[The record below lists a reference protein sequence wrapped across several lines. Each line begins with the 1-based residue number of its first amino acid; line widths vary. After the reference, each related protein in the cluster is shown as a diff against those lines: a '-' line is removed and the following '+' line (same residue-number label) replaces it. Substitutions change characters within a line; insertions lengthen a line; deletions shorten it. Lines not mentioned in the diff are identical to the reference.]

1 MATER
6 LPMRHT
12 REILRQ
18 KWVLGCTHHAVAQSL
33 GISHGAVGA
42 IVVRARA
49 AGLDWP
55 QVEALTDDALEVRLY
70 GPPRAA
76 GRGRPVP
83 NCAYLHAER
92 KKPGVTLELLHL
104 EYLEQHP
111 DGYRYTQFCERYR
124 EWLKRRGLTM
134 RQEHLAGEKLF
145 VDYAGKK
152 PHIVDPATGE
162 RIEVELFVAV
172 LGASN
177 YTYAEATLTQRGPDF
192 IASHVRALQAIGGV
206 PAALV
211 PDQLKSGV
219 RSEERRVGK

>member
-6 LPMRHT
+6 RPMRHT
-12 REILRQ
+12 REIRRQ
-18 KWVLGCTHHAVAQSL
+18 KWVLGCTHRAVAQSL

-76 GRGRPVP
+76 GRGCPVP

-111 DGYRYTQFCERYR
+111 TGYRYTRFCDLYR
-124 EWLKRRGLTM
+124 QWLRR
-134 RQEHLAGEKLF
+134 HLSTP
-145 VDYAGKK
+145 V
-152 PHIVDPATGE
+152 
-162 RIEVELFVAV
+162 
-172 LGASN
+172 
-177 YTYAEATLTQRGPDF
+177 
-192 IASHVRALQAIGGV
+192 
-206 PAALV
+206 
-211 PDQLKSGV
+211 
-219 RSEERRVGK
+219 